1 MPSISR
7 APSPPPSRLKH
18 RRSITKFA
26 AIRLDLEQEEK
37 VQRAKRRSRRSW
49 RSWRSKKNLIW
60 LPEIKAHIKD
70 RRRRRH
76 LPPWLQLQRCSS
88 VAACGGRGVQLHP
101 PHPLPRPPSSTPA
114 PTPIRPGAHP
124 RPGRRSV
131 LFDVACRCCGWSPLP
146 IEFPH
151 LHLRKIHNINV

>member
-49 RSWRSKKNLIW
+49 RSWRSKKILSGCRKSKHTSKIADAADICRRGCSCSDAAALQLVEVAVFNCIHLIRY
-60 LPEIKAHIKD
+60 LALRAP
-70 RRRRRH
+70 H
-76 LPPWLQLQRCSS
+76 LPQL
-88 VAACGGRGVQLHP
+88 
-101 PHPLPRPPSSTPA
+101 PSDPG
-114 PTPIRPGAHP
+114 PTPGLVAVQFCLMLPVAVAV
-124 RPGRRSV
+124 GRR
-131 LFDVACRCCGWSPLP
+131 CRSNFH
-146 IEFPH
+146 IYT
-151 LHLRKIHNINV
+151 